1 MHQVSRLCNHA
12 KGIIIIGW
20 GISPFIRIDNP
31 VFIIELA
38 DRYIGDVYERFNH
51 YRQIIN
57 YSVVTATNYHFMFPA
72 IRAGIEE
79 FLANID
85 NFRFGEF
92 IVEPEDYQDVVY
104 SSGYEVI
111 PELKL

>member
-1 MHQVSRLCNHA
+1 
-12 KGIIIIGW
+12 
-20 GISPFIRIDNP
+20 
-31 VFIIELA
+31 
-38 DRYIGDVYERFNH
+38 
-51 YRQIIN
+51 
-57 YSVVTATNYHFMFPA
+57 MFPA